1 MTRLLKEAF
10 EKANTLPQEEQDRLA
25 RFMLAEL
32 DSERRWA
39 ELFSSSESED
49 LLEKMSAEALSAHN
63 RPTFKPKF
71 LTDQAR

>member
-1 MTRLLKEAF
+1 MTQLLQEAF

-25 RFMLAEL
+25 RFLLAEL

-49 LLEKMSAEALSAHN
+49 LLEKLAAEALSAHN
-63 RPTFKPKF
+63 RHHP
-71 LTDQAR
+71 

>member
-1 MTRLLKEAF
+1 MTKLLQEAF
-10 EKANTLPQEEQDRLA
+10 KIVNTLPQKEQDRLA

-49 LLEKMSAEALSAHN
+49 LLKKMADEALSAHN
-63 RPTFKPKF
+63 RPH
-71 LTDQAR
+71 L

>member
-25 RFMLAEL
+25 RFLLDEL

-49 LLEKMSAEALSAHN
+49 LLERLADETLSAHRSGRT
-63 RPTFKPKF
+63 RP
-71 LTDQAR
+71 LDLEEL

>member
-10 EKANTLPQEEQDRLA
+10 EKANTLPREEQDRFA
-25 RFMLAEL
+25 RFLLAEL

-49 LLEKMSAEALSAHN
+49 LLEKMADEALSAH
-63 RPTFKPKF
+63 RSGRTRT
-71 LTDQAR
+71 LDLEEL